1 MTAPRTGEISPH
13 VVIATD
19 TAFLY
24 QGRQIALRALPGP
37 KPFELAVI
45 DSESIRMNVPGLHG
59 FMSIMAPHWGLKVTP
74 PQALGGVVSIACLL
88 LILTWTSL
96 KLRIAQPVYTGM
108 VRRVV
113 QIRYPPPFS
122 ASARIVA
129 PVDWPIDTAMSAK
142 PRRDG
147 IEPPAMIPRGVR
159 IEGVVTAKR
168 PLLIAGHVKG
178 ECLCESLVVGR
189 QGTVEGSVQTA
200 ELAIYGQVTGTIGT
214 RRLRVENGA
223 SVEGEIFHRT
233 LDVKPQSHLQA
244 TIHRLP
250 AAGE

>member
-1 MTAPRTGEISPH
+1 M
-13 VVIATD
+13 
-19 TAFLY
+19 
-24 QGRQIALRALPGP
+24 
-37 KPFELAVI
+37 
-45 DSESIRMNVPGLHG
+45 
-59 FMSIMAPHWGLKVTP
+59 
-74 PQALGGVVSIACLL
+74 VSIAFLL

-96 KLRIAQPVYTGM
+96 KLRIAQPVYAGM

-200 ELAIYGQVTGTIGT
+200 ELAIYGQVTGTIRT

-223 SVEGEIFHRT
+223 SVEGEIFQRS
-233 LDVKPQSHLQA
+233 LDVKPQSQLQA